1 MLRTALALAIGGLLL
16 AGCFGDGSPPPAA
29 PEASPTIKATSTAT
43 PSAEPSPAAT
53 ATPTPSPMPTAQA
66 TRHPAATLKTLES
79 TASLSAT
86 AGSGPHV
93 TFGDGKYVAG
103 VDIPPGRYRA
113 LSPSNDCT
121 GRTIGD
127 GDFVPK
133 STLTIVDIDMDD
145 WLSSEGCGRWTDDL
159 TPIVLPGQPFGDG
172 SWLVGAEIAPG
183 RYHAAAPSEE
193 CRWFRLAH
201 FSGRFRVDSS
211 GRGGVY
217 LGAGRAWSGRGV
229 VDIAAGD
236 AGFHSEG
243 CGIWSAAST
252 RHAEPGQPFGD
263 GLFLVDSELAPGL
276 YRATAE
282 RCHWRLMSDFGGY
295 FPSDR
300 PDPSMRSGVTP
311 VVDIRA
317 SAAGFHSEGCGT
329 WSGNPQPIVR
339 PGQPFGDGTFV
350 VGLDI
355 APRRYRTTT
364 ATDECEWYRLHDFGG
379 SVYDNWPGNLAGT
392 SGAPLFVL
400 SIVDAGPSGSGF
412 VSNGCG
418 EWSSDLAPI
427 ATPGQPFGD
436 GTFLVGP
443 EVAPERYRALS
454 PAEDC
459 QWARWGGFGG
469 ELEPPSYGW
478 VDLIGYGDQILPLP
492 TSRRQTSGSIRGAVA
507 SGRGNDAGPRSGCGE
522 WTRLRP

>member
-1 MLRTALALAIGGLLL
+1 MLRTALALAIGSLLL
-16 AGCFGDGSPPPAA
+16 AGCFGGGSPPPTV
-29 PEASPTIKATSTAT
+29 PEASPAIEATSTAT

-53 ATPTPSPMPTAQA
+53 PTPQA
-66 TRHPAATLKTLES
+66 TRHPAATPKTLEA

-113 LSPSNDCT
+113 LLPSNDCT

-127 GDFVPK
+127 GDFVPR
-133 STLTIVDIDMDD
+133 STLTIVDIDTDD
-145 WLSSEGCGRWTDDL
+145 WLSSEGCGSWTDDL

-263 GLFLVDSELAPGL
+263 GA
-276 YRATAE
+276 
-282 RCHWRLMSDFGGY
+282 
-295 FPSDR
+295 
-300 PDPSMRSGVTP
+300 
-311 VVDIRA
+311 
-317 SAAGFHSEGCGT
+317 
-329 WSGNPQPIVR
+329 
-339 PGQPFGDGTFV
+339 
-350 VGLDI
+350 
-355 APRRYRTTT
+355 
-364 ATDECEWYRLHDFGG
+364 
-379 SVYDNWPGNLAGT
+379 
-392 SGAPLFVL
+392 
-400 SIVDAGPSGSGF
+400 
-412 VSNGCG
+412 
-418 EWSSDLAPI
+418 
-427 ATPGQPFGD
+427 
-436 GTFLVGP
+436 FLVGP
-443 EVAPERYRALS
+443 EVAPGRYRALS

-469 ELEPPSYGW
+469 ELDPPSYGW
-478 VDLIGYGDQILPLP
+478 VDLIGYGDQD
-492 TSRRQTSGSIRGAVA
+492 SAVA
-507 SGRGNDAGPRSGCGE
+507 DIAPSDIGFHTRGCGE
-522 WTRLRP
+522 WARE